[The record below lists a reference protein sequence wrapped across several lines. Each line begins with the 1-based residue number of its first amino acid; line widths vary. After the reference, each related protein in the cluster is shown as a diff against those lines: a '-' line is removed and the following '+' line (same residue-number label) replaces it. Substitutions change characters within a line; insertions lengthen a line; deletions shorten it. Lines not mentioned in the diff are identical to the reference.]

1 FGIPPS
7 PHLNHAIEQLNLEEI
22 VLNRSLSEN
31 ASNISGGEA
40 KRLSLLR
47 LVNRPGEFNLFDE
60 PSASIEQKLAT
71 PVWDLLFDIFGKRG
85 LICVTHDVRHLH
97 RFDQVIVMSNGAII
111 DQGPWSELA
120 NKTSILTLLSDFD
133 LENQTGNS

>member
-1 FGIPPS
+1 M
-7 PHLNHAIEQLNLEEI
+7 NHAIEQLNLEEI

-60 PSASIEQKLAT
+60 PSASVEQKLAT
-71 PVWDLLFDIFGKRG
+71 PVWDLLFDTFGKRG
-85 LICVTHDVRHLH
+85 LICVTHDVRHLY

-120 NKTSILTLLSDFD
+120 NKTSILALLSDFD
-133 LENQTGNS
+133 PENQTGNS